1 MGDNRNFLIAILLS
15 VFVFVGWQY
24 LVVNPRM
31 AAEKARQEAL
41 TEQTKKDNAAVD
53 AAAVARVPG
62 ADGAAALPDARGTG
76 NGTVSSLDMPREAA
90 LALSP
95 RIKIRSS
102 QLDGSISLKGARLDD
117 LMLQQ
122 YRETVDPKSAEITLF
137 SPAHTA
143 KPYFS
148 DFGFVGA
155 PGENVTLPGAETLWQ
170 VESGAELTPETP
182 VSLTWDNGAGLIF
195 HRTISMDENF
205 LFSIVDRVENKSAAP
220 VTLYPYGLVSRT
232 GKPEGEAFFILHEGL
247 IGVFPE
253 DGLQEVTFANIDD
266 EPEQSFNASEGWL
279 GLTDKYWA
287 AVLVPQKGREFVARF
302 SEDPSPT
309 REVYQTDFRYK
320 ASTIAPGVDLTIS
333 NQLFAGAKVVKLIN
347 KYGDEG
353 IYKFDLLIDWGWFYF
368 LTKPMFYV
376 LDFFAKHLGNFGL
389 AILMTTVLVKLL
401 FFPLANR
408 SYEAMSKMKK
418 LQPQMEEMRER
429 LKDDKMKQQQEIM
442 ELYKREKVNPL
453 AGCLPMVIQ
462 IPVFFSL
469 YKVLFVTIEMRHA
482 PFFGW
487 IHDLS
492 APDPTTLFNLFGLI
506 PWSPPHALMIGIWPL
521 IMGFT
526 MFVQQRMNPAP
537 ADPVQQQIFTWMPV
551 IFTFMLASFPS
562 GLVIYWA
569 WNNSLSVLQQGVIM
583 RRQGV
588 KIEIF
593 DNLGLDRM
601 FNRLLNRSDKP
612 S

>member
-15 VFVFVGWQY
+15 VFVFLGWQY

-31 AAEKARQEAL
+31 AAEKARQDAIAL
-41 TEQTKKDNAAVD
+41 QAGQTD
-53 AAAVARVPG
+53 AAATQSAAGNTNLPTPDGKAAMPG
-62 ADGAAALPDARGTG
+62 NIG
-76 NGTVSSLDMPREAA
+76 GTVSAIDLPRADA
-90 LALSP
+90 LAMSP
-95 RIKIRSS
+95 RITIKTD
-102 QLDGSISLKGARLDD
+102 QLDGSISLKGARIDD
-117 LMLQQ
+117 LMLHN
-122 YRETVDPKSAEITLF
+122 YRETVDPKSAEIKLF

-148 DFGFVGA
+148 EFGFIGA
-155 PGENVTLPGAETLWQ
+155 PGTNMPLPDANTMWQ
-170 VESGAELTPETP
+170 MESGDVLTPTTP
-182 VSLTWDNGAGLIF
+182 VALIWDNGAGLIF
-195 HRTISMDENF
+195 HRTISLDENF
-205 LFSIVDRVENKSAAP
+205 LFSIKDRVENNSAGA
-220 VTLYPYGLVSRT
+220 VTLYPYGLISRT
-232 GKPEGEAFFILHEGL
+232 DKPEGQAFFILHEGV
-247 IGVFPE
+247 IGVFPD
-253 DGLQEVTFANIDD
+253 DGLQEVKFAKMDD
-266 EPEQSFNASEGWL
+266 EPAETFNANDGWL
-279 GLTDKYWA
+279 GLTDKYFA
-287 AVLVPQKGREFVARF
+287 AVLIPEKGRDFTARF
-302 SEDPSPT
+302 SEDPNPA
-309 REVYQTDFRYK
+309 REIYQTDFRYK
-320 ASTIAPGVDLTIS
+320 ATTIAPGSDLTID
-333 NQLFAGAKVVKLIN
+333 NQLFAGAKVVKLVDAYN
-347 KYGDEG
+347 DTG

-368 LTKPMFYV
+368 LTKPMFHV
-376 LDFFAKHLGNFGL
+376 LDFFARHVGNFGI
-389 AILMTTVLVKLL
+389 AILLTTVLVKLL
-401 FFPLANR
+401 FYPLANR

-418 LQPQMEEMRER
+418 LQPQMEELRDR

-453 AGCLPMVIQ
+453 AGCLPMIIQ

-506 PWSPPHALMIGIWPL
+506 PWTPPHLLMIGIWPL

-537 ADPVQQQIFTWMPV
+537 ADPIQQQVFMWMPV
-551 IFTFMLASFPS
+551 LFTFMLASFPS

-569 WNNSLSVLQQGVIM
+569 WNNTLSVLQQGVIM
-583 RRQGV
+583 KRQGV

-593 DNLGLDRM
+593 ENMGIGKL
-601 FNRLLNRSDKP
+601 FNRLLNRSDTP

>member
-15 VFVFVGWQY
+15 VFVFLGWQY

-31 AAEKARQEAL
+31 AAEKARQDAL
-41 TEQTKKDNAAVD
+41 SEQAKQESAKAD
-53 AAAVARVPG
+53 AAAVARVPAVEG
-62 ADGAAALPDARGTG
+62 VDGAGAALPNA
-76 NGTVSSLDMPREAA
+76 NGSVSAIDMPRDAA
-90 LALSP
+90 LAMSP
-95 RIKIRSS
+95 RLKIRSE
-102 QLDGSISLKGARLDD
+102 QLDGSISLKGARIDD
-117 LMLQQ
+117 LMLHQ
-122 YRETVDPKSAEITLF
+122 YRETVDPTSAEISLF

-148 DFGFVGA
+148 EFGFVAA
-155 PGENVTLPGAETLWQ
+155 PGAAVALPDANTLWA
-170 VESGAELTPETP
+170 VESGDELTPQKP
-182 VSLTWDNGAGLIF
+182 VTLVYDNGAGLIF
-195 HRTISMDENF
+195 HRTISLDENF
-205 LFSIVDRVENKSAAP
+205 LFSIVDRVENKSAEA
-220 VTLYPYGLVSRT
+220 VTLYPYGLISRT
-232 GKPEGEAFFILHEGL
+232 GKPEGQTFIILHEGM

-253 DGLQEVTFANIDD
+253 EGLQEIKFAKMDDKPEQTFAAND
-266 EPEQSFNASEGWL
+266 GWL

-287 AVLVPQKGREFVARF
+287 AVLVPQKGRDFTARF
-302 SEDPSPT
+302 SEDPSPL
-309 REVYQTDFRYK
+309 REIYQTDFRYK
-320 ASTIAPGVDLTIS
+320 ATTIAPGADLTLT
-333 NQLFAGAKVVKLIN
+333 NQLFAGAKVVKLVN
-347 KYGDEG
+347 KYSDEG

-389 AILMTTVLVKLL
+389 AILMTTVVVKLL

-492 APDPTTLFNLFGLI
+492 APDPTTIFNLFGLI

-583 RRQGV
+583 KRQGV

-593 DNLGLDRM
+593 DNLGLGGF
-601 FNRLLNRSDKP
+601 FNRLLNRGDKP